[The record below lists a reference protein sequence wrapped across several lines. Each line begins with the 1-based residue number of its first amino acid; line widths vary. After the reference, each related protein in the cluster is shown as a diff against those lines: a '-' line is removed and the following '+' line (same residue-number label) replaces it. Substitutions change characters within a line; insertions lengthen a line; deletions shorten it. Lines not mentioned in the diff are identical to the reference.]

1 VLSLILSRIDLRAAT
16 VRPTPLL
23 LTAIV
28 GATGLLVMSQAAAA
42 LRWKNVMGDD
52 LLPWSYLLRLYMIG
66 SFFGLFLPTS
76 VGGDAVRAVAAARS
90 SGRAGRAMA
99 SVLVDR
105 AFGVLA
111 CICYAALGLILAPE
125 SIAILDGGVMSWSVP
140 GLAGTGLILLIAGLA
155 VLILSRSGRVRAL
168 WHQGIATVA
177 DLARS
182 PRRLGRVAALAVV
195 SQGLLV
201 LLWYLLARGVNF
213 TLPTSTFLWA
223 VPLVSLSALLPVT
236 FAGLGVREGVWLVL
250 LNGSGIPPAD
260 IVAFSLLY
268 FVCNLLVGISGGL
281 LFVLSGV
288 TMAAAGGARA

>member
-1 VLSLILSRIDLRAAT
+1 
-16 VRPTPLL
+16 
-23 LTAIV
+23 
-28 GATGLLVMSQAAAA
+28 
-42 LRWKNVMGDD
+42 
-52 LLPWSYLLRLYMIG
+52 
-66 SFFGLFLPTS
+66 
-76 VGGDAVRAVAAARS
+76 
-90 SGRAGRAMA
+90 MA
-99 SVLVDR
+99 SVLIDR
-105 AFGVLA
+105 GFGVLA
-111 CICYAALGLILAPE
+111 CLAYAALGLILAPG
-125 SIAILDGGVMSWSVP
+125 SMAVLDGGVMSWRVP
-140 GLAGTGLILLIAGLA
+140 GLAGIGLTLLIAGLA